1 MKILKGRMKM
11 TDKRKENRS
20 YYLRNRQR
28 IIERVRKY
36 YNEYARHGLR
46 KPKLELTPEERQ
58 EHRRQMEHARYLR
71 NRTKILEQQRVYRE
85 THKEEIRERR
95 RKRNFER
102 VYGRIKQY
110 TIGTIAGVAE

>member
-1 MKILKGRMKM
+1 M
-11 TDKRKENRS
+11 TDKREEDRS

-46 KPKLELTPEERQ
+46 KPKPELTPEERQ

-85 THKEEIRERR
+85 THKDEIRKRR

-102 VYGRIKQY
+102 VYGRIKQH
-110 TIGTIAGVAE
+110 TISTIA